1 MLQKY
6 SQPDSKEV
14 DTLLKLLPYFDLDM
28 TLKKSE
34 KANDMRQLLGVSIS
48 ETQMIEKRL
57 SCCTLISLI
66 GKYFDKLVSPGFQ
79 DAVINDLVVCFFQK
93 R

>member
-1 MLQKY
+1 
-6 SQPDSKEV
+6 
-14 DTLLKLLPYFDLDM
+14 M

-93 R
+93 RQRAEEFVGVLTRIVWDYNFVNKMFV